1 MILPK
6 TRDAILLECPMLEML
21 SLRRASRDGLLV
33 VVVEPINK
41 GTEMHPLVCLNVR
54 SSVKNSRQMRA
65 ALLLHPRSFE
75 GSV

>member
-1 MILPK
+1 
-6 TRDAILLECPMLEML
+6 MLKML

-54 SSVKNSRQMRA
+54 SSVKNSRQMCA
-65 ALLLHPRSFE
+65 ALLLHPRSFK